1 MHFIT
6 TVTDVGLT
14 DDYGNYPFVVVISRL
29 FLVHDVLPKT
39 RINGFNMMCATS
51 DAGIVYPSGAPE
63 FTPYFSRVRVAQSY
77 GNLILFC

>member
-1 MHFIT
+1 
-6 TVTDVGLT
+6 
-14 DDYGNYPFVVVISRL
+14 
-29 FLVHDVLPKT
+29 
-39 RINGFNMMCATS
+39 MMCATS